1 MNKLK
6 QLRDEFNY
14 TLRDLETE
22 LDIPRSNLN
31 LIELGKLFTKNV
43 EKIYKLCDFFQVT
56 FDYFWGK
63 SNEGIYINYNNN
75 SYILSESNFI
85 KYKELG
91 FIKYE
96 NNIRLLVLSDEYDI
110 DFVHGNIKIIEVKPK
125 KN

>member
-6 QLRDEFNY
+6 QLRNEFNY
-14 TLRDLETE
+14 TLRDLETK

-43 EKIYKLCDFFQVT
+43 EKIYQLCDFFQVT

-63 SNEGIYINYNNN
+63 SNEGIYINYKGDL
-75 SYILSESNFI
+75 YILNESNFI
-85 KYKELG
+85 KYRELG

-96 NNIRLLVLSDEYDI
+96 NNIRILALSDDFDI
-110 DFVHGNIKIIEVKPK
+110 DFIHGNIKLIEVKSK